1 MNKINEALNK
11 RFEEHRIIFWYD
23 GRQELLSL
31 VGGGW
36 WVVDGGWWMV
46 DGGWWVVGVSNIAN
60 NLYFWQKLKQ

>member
-31 VGGGW
+31 V
-36 WVVDGGWWMV
+36 V
-46 DGGWWVVGVSNIAN
+46 GGWWVVGGGWWLVGGGWWW
-60 NLYFWQKLKQ
+60 LYQILPIICIFGKN

>member
-11 RFEEHRIIFWYD
+11 RFEEYRIIFWYD

-31 VGGGW
+31 VVGGGW
-36 WVVDGGWWMV
+36 L
-46 DGGWWVVGVSNIAN
+46 VVGVSNIAN